1 MDKERGKRKE
11 TPILQHMNVC
21 SHIMYIIYKFFVI
34 VKKIVQL
41 FNIHHYNHYYNKKKG
56 NRFVLRTNYKY
67 KTTVATDKGLRS
79 SINNK

>member
-1 MDKERGKRKE
+1 MDKERGKE

-21 SHIMYIIYKFFVI
+21 SYIMYIIYKFFVI

-41 FNIHHYNHYYNKKKG
+41 FNIHHYNHYYNKKEETDLFFAQII
-56 NRFVLRTNYKY
+56 NI
-67 KTTVATDKGLRS
+67 KTPVATDKGLRS